1 MKKKLAAIAMATAM
15 AASLAACSSKPAETT
30 AAAEENEETT
40 AEAAEGSEAAE
51 AGDSAFAGKTLV
63 MSTNAEFAPYE
74 YHDGND
80 IVGIDVDIANAI
92 CEDMGASLEITD
104 VAFDSIIPEVQSG
117 KADFAAA
124 GMTVT
129 EDRQTQ
135 VDFSDT
141 YATGVQSVIV
151 TEDSDIASLDDLKGK
166 QIGVQEGTTSDFLIS
181 DLISKGTLANSAL
194 KSFLAPAI
202 AAAQIGKIDAVIADK
217 LTAGIIV
224 ANNSDKYKTFKL
236 TDKNGGDVGE
246 TEQYGIAVA
255 KGNTELLAVINEVID
270 ELLKDGS
277 IEKWVTEYSELAK
290 KIELFAFRFGTQNY
304 VGFNGNR
311 VAHVSLLHFI
321 LNLC

>member
-51 AGDSAFAGKTLV
+51 AGEGAFAGKTLV

-129 EDRQTQ
+129 EERKQN
-135 VDFSDT
+135 VDFTDS
-141 YATGVQSVIV
+141 YSTGVQVIIVKDGSDV
-151 TEDSDIASLDDLKGK
+151 TTVDDLANDKI
-166 QIGVQEGTTSDFLIS
+166 IGVQEGTTGHLYCSDDYGEDHVIAYTNGATAVQALLQDKVDCVVIDQQPAKEFVA
-181 DLISKGTLANSAL
+181 ANEGL
-194 KSFLAPAI
+194 KILDTEYVVEDY
-202 AAAQIGKIDAVIADK
+202 AAAVSKDNPA
-217 LTAGIIV
+217 LTAALNKALQELKDDGTIQSIL
-224 ANNSDKYKTFKL
+224 DKYIKA
-236 TDKNGGDVGE
+236 E
-246 TEQYGIAVA
+246 
-255 KGNTELLAVINEVID
+255 
-270 ELLKDGS
+270 
-277 IEKWVTEYSELAK
+277 
-290 KIELFAFRFGTQNY
+290 
-304 VGFNGNR
+304 
-311 VAHVSLLHFI
+311 
-321 LNLC
+321 

>member
-51 AGDSAFAGKTLV
+51 AGDSAGKTLV

-151 TEDSDIASLDDLKGK
+151 TEDSDIKSLDDLKGK
-166 QIGVQEGTTSDFLIS
+166 QIGVQQGTTGDLYSTDDFGEES
-181 DLISKGTLANSAL
+181 VQRFSKGADAVQAL
-194 KSFLAPAI
+194 ST
-202 AAAQIGKIDAVIADK
+202 GKIDAVIIDNKPAQVFVDENDGLK
-217 LTAGIIV
+217 L
-224 ANNSDKYKTFKL
+224 L
-236 TDKNGGDVGE
+236 E
-246 TEQYGIAVA
+246 TPYAEEEYAIAVK
-255 KGNTELLAVINEVID
+255 KGNTELLDAINASIANLEESGKLD
-270 ELLKDGS
+270 E
-277 IEKWVTEYSELAK
+277 IVAK
-290 KIELFAFRFGTQNY
+290 YITAE
-304 VGFNGNR
+304 
-311 VAHVSLLHFI
+311 
-321 LNLC
+321 

>member
-51 AGDSAFAGKTLV
+51 AGDSAFAGKTLI

-151 TEDSDIASLDDLKGK
+151 TEDSDIASLDDLRASRSAFSRVPPETCTPPM
-166 QIGVQEGTTSDFLIS
+166 ISARRAYRDF
-181 DLISKGTLANSAL
+181 
-194 KSFLAPAI
+194 PR
-202 AAAQIGKIDAVIADK
+202 AQM
-217 LTAGIIV
+217 
-224 ANNSDKYKTFKL
+224 
-236 TDKNGGDVGE
+236 
-246 TEQYGIAVA
+246 QYRHC
-255 KGNTELLAVINEVID
+255 LLARSMQ
-270 ELLKDGS
+270 LSL
-277 IEKWVTEYSELAK
+277 T
-290 KIELFAFRFGTQNY
+290 T
-304 VGFNGNR
+304 NR
-311 VAHVSLLHFI
+311 HRYL
-321 LNLC
+321 

>member
-151 TEDSDIASLDDLKGK
+151 TEDSDIKSLDDLKGK
-166 QIGVQEGTTSDFLIS
+166 QIGVQQGTTGDLYSTDDFGEDAVVAYDSGLTAVQALNNGQVDAVVIDNAPAKEYVAANPGLKVLDTS
-181 DLISKGTLANSAL
+181 YAEEDYAIGMAKGSALEDAVNKALEELKADGTLQ
-194 KSFLAPAI
+194 AI
-202 AAAQIGKIDAVIADK
+202 V
-217 LTAGIIV
+217 
-224 ANNSDKYKTFKL
+224 DKY
-236 TDKNGGDVGE
+236 
-246 TEQYGIAVA
+246 
-255 KGNTELLAVINEVID
+255 IN
-270 ELLKDGS
+270 
-277 IEKWVTEYSELAK
+277 A
-290 KIELFAFRFGTQNY
+290 N
-304 VGFNGNR
+304 
-311 VAHVSLLHFI
+311 
-321 LNLC
+321 

>member
-51 AGDSAFAGKTLV
+51 AGDSAFAGKTLI

-141 YATGVQSVIV
+141 YATGVQSVIC
-151 TEDSDIASLDDLKGK
+151 LLY
-166 QIGVQEGTTSDFLIS
+166 TSPSPRD
-181 DLISKGTLANSAL
+181 
-194 KSFLAPAI
+194 
-202 AAAQIGKIDAVIADK
+202 
-217 LTAGIIV
+217 
-224 ANNSDKYKTFKL
+224 
-236 TDKNGGDVGE
+236 
-246 TEQYGIAVA
+246 
-255 KGNTELLAVINEVID
+255 
-270 ELLKDGS
+270 
-277 IEKWVTEYSELAK
+277 
-290 KIELFAFRFGTQNY
+290 
-304 VGFNGNR
+304 
-311 VAHVSLLHFI
+311 
-321 LNLC
+321 

>member
-51 AGDSAFAGKTLV
+51 AGEGAFAGKTLV

-151 TEDSDIASLDDLKGK
+151 TEDSDIASLDDLKG
-166 QIGVQEGTTSDFLIS
+166 QADRR
-181 DLISKGTLANSAL
+181 SAGYHRR
-194 KSFLAPAI
+194 P
-202 AAAQIGKIDAVIADK
+202 V
-217 LTAGIIV
+217 
-224 ANNSDKYKTFKL
+224 
-236 TDKNGGDVGE
+236 
-246 TEQYGIAVA
+246 
-255 KGNTELLAVINEVID
+255 
-270 ELLKDGS
+270 
-277 IEKWVTEYSELAK
+277 
-290 KIELFAFRFGTQNY
+290 
-304 VGFNGNR
+304 
-311 VAHVSLLHFI
+311 LHR
-321 LNLC
+321 

>member
-51 AGDSAFAGKTLV
+51 AGDSAFAGKTLI

-166 QIGVQEGTTSDFLIS
+166 QIGVQQSTTQEAIAE
-181 DLISKGTLANSAL
+181 KQL
-194 KSFLAPAI
+194 KSSKLVTESQLTSLTTELKEGKLSGVVCEKAI
-202 AAAQIGKIDAVIADK
+202 ADNYLA
-217 LTAGIIV
+217 TYP
-224 ANNSDKYKTFKL
+224 DKY
-236 TDKNGGDVGE
+236 
-246 TEQYGIAVA
+246 AVA
-255 KGNTELLAVINEVID
+255 KV
-270 ELLKDGS
+270 KHS
-277 IEKWVTEYSELAK
+277 Q
-290 KIELFAFRFGTQNY
+290 R
-304 VGFNGNR
+304 
-311 VAHVSLLHFI
+311 
-321 LNLC
+321 

>member
-40 AEAAEGSEAAE
+40 AEAAEGSEAVE
-51 AGDSAFAGKTLV
+51 AGDSAFAGKTLI

-104 VAFDSIIPEVQSG
+104 VAFDSIIPE
-117 KADFAAA
+117 AA

-166 QIGVQEGTTSDFLIS
+166 QIGVQQGTTGDLYSTDDFGEES
-181 DLISKGTLANSAL
+181 VQRFSKGADAVQAL
-194 KSFLAPAI
+194 ST
-202 AAAQIGKIDAVIADK
+202 GKIDAVIIDNKPAQVFVDENEGLK
-217 LTAGIIV
+217 L
-224 ANNSDKYKTFKL
+224 L
-236 TDKNGGDVGE
+236 E
-246 TEQYGIAVA
+246 TPYAEEEYAIAVK
-255 KGNTELLAVINEVID
+255 KGNTELLDAINASIANLKESGKLD
-270 ELLKDGS
+270 E
-277 IEKWVTEYSELAK
+277 IVAK
-290 KIELFAFRFGTQNY
+290 YITAE
-304 VGFNGNR
+304 
-311 VAHVSLLHFI
+311 
-321 LNLC
+321 